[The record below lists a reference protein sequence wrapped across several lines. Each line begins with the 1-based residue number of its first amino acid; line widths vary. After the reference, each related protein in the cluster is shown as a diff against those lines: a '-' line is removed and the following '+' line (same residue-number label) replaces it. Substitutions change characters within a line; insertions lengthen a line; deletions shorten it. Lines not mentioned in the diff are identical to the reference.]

1 MDKEMKDIKGVV
13 LSDIHLGNSR
23 NKTRDIVNNM
33 IAEISRHTDVDMI
46 ILAGDLYDRIL
57 SFGSDEAITSIAFM
71 TWLVDFSKKNDI
83 ILRLLE
89 GTPSH
94 DFGQCAVFEEMFGND
109 KDIDFR
115 YVSDIEVETISKFN
129 INILYVPDEAR
140 KTVEETMHVID
151 TLREGK
157 DIHIAVMHGQFHY
170 QLPFKLESSFEED
183 RFKFVEYFIFIGHV
197 HEFNPKG
204 KIIPQG
210 SFDRLAHGNDG
221 PKGYIRFRINPNTGG
236 SYKFIENKNAK
247 LFDTIIIKTSDM
259 TKASAQLQKKL
270 LGYPSDYLR
279 IEVRDE
285 SIDTTVLVDLARK
298 HNVTLTVKDKTK
310 TKEIDEETTLLEST
324 QFSITPDNVSTL
336 LLARIEVTDDT
347 KTIIN
352 SELKDLLSW
361 T

>member
-1 MDKEMKDIKGVV
+1 MGKEIKEIKGIV

-23 NKTRDIVNNM
+23 NKTRDVVNN
-33 IAEISRHTDVDMI
+33 IITEVSRHTDIDI
-46 ILAGDLYDRIL
+46 IIIAGDLYDRIL

-71 TWLVDFSKKNDI
+71 TWLVDFCKKNDI

-94 DFGQCAVFEEMFGND
+94 DFGQGAVFEEMFGND

-140 KTVEETMHVID
+140 KEVEETMHVID
-151 TLREGK
+151 TTRDGK

-170 QLPFKLESSFEED
+170 QLPFKLESSFDED

-197 HEFNPKG
+197 HEFNPRG

-210 SFDRLAHGNDG
+210 SFDRLTHGNDG
-221 PKGYIRFRINPNTGG
+221 PKGYVRFRINPNTGG

-259 TKASAQLQKKL
+259 TKASAQLRKKL
-270 LGYPSDYLR
+270 LGYSSEYLR

-298 HNVTLTVKDKTK
+298 HNVILTVKDKART
-310 TKEIDEETTLLEST
+310 EEKDCEMTLLEST
-324 QFSITPDNVSTL
+324 QFSITQDNVLSL
-336 LLARIEVTDDT
+336 LLGRIKINDDV
-347 KTIIN
+347 KTTIKT
-352 SELKDLLSW
+352 ELKELLPW